1 MREFVKRSSTA
12 PAGYFAWEAA
22 GLRWL
27 ADAHGAPVVGVLDV
41 SDDSLTLQRLDSAR
55 PTSAS
60 AREFGAGLARTHN
73 AGASAFGVGP
83 DDYTGPGFFGPLERP
98 LEMTLQAWPSY
109 GEFYAARI
117 EQMLDHCPNPAAFRS
132 GVRKVSDRLRGGDFD
147 DTAGD
152 PARVHGDLWSGNLM
166 WTDRGGVLIDPA
178 AHGGHHESD
187 LAMLHLFGAPHL
199 DAIIEGY
206 AAVRPLADG
215 WRERIALHQI
225 YPLLAHV
232 ALFGEGYAA
241 QTHRALERAL
251 LAPAR

>member
-1 MREFVKRSSTA
+1 MTFVKRSAQA
-12 PAGYFAWEAA
+12 PDGYFAWEAA

-27 ADAHGAPVVGVLDV
+27 ADAHGAPVVDVLDV
-41 SDDSLTLQRLDSAR
+41 TADSLTLEHLDSGRPSPAAAR
-55 PTSAS
+55 QL
-60 AREFGAGLARTHN
+60 GAGLARTHL

-83 DDYTGPGFFGPLERP
+83 DEYAGPGFFGPLENPLPMSLRP
-98 LEMTLQAWPSY
+98 GPSY

-117 EQMLDHCPNPAAFRS
+117 EQMLGHCPDPAPFAQLVRS
-132 GVRKVSDRLRGGDFD
+132 ASERLRGGDFD

-166 WTDRGGVLIDPA
+166 WTERAGVLIDPA

-199 DAIIEGY
+199 DEIIAGY
-206 AAVRPLADG
+206 QRIRPLADG
-215 WRERIALHQI
+215 WRGRIALHQI

-241 QTHRALERAL
+241 QTRRALEQAL
-251 LAPAR
+251 VVD